1 MIKTSNR
8 SRTKKVSVLILLS
21 LYPLISSFAFHAH
34 GYEADTFQFSGE
46 RTMNLIR
53 KQVAFGPRSPENAE
67 SKENTLQFI
76 HDSLKPYTDS
86 ITILPFKALG
96 YRGYNLLANFSGR
109 SQGPRPKLMLGAHWD
124 TRALADRDPNYLK
137 RDSPVLGANDGAS
150 GVAVLLELGRLL
162 SNSRQ
167 AVDVDLIFFDLED
180 MGGINGLPFSIGAQT
195 FVEKNHDYRPNAGI
209 IVDMVCDKNLRIPK
223 EINSFNAAPEVI
235 DKVWESA
242 RRQRA
247 EVFKN
252 ELGAAIIDDHVPFLA
267 SGIPVVNLIHYP
279 FPRYWHTS
287 DDTIE
292 NCSIDSLE
300 QVGRVLLDF
309 ISTYQSDANGSAA
322 TSKLD

>member
-1 MIKTSNR
+1 MIKTLSR
-8 SRTKKVSVLILLS
+8 SRTKNFSVLILLS
-21 LYPLISSFAFHAH
+21 LYQLISSFPFHAH

-46 RTMNLIR
+46 RTINLIR
-53 KQVAFGPRSPENAE
+53 KQVAFGPRSPKNVR

-96 YRGYNLLANFSGR
+96 YRGHNLLANFSGS
-109 SQGPRPKLMLGAHWD
+109 SQSPRPKLMLGAHWD
-124 TRALADRDPNYLK
+124 TRALADRDRNYFK
-137 RDSPVLGANDGAS
+137 RDSPVIGANDGAS

-167 AVDVDLIFFDLED
+167 TVDVDLIFFDLED

-195 FVEKNHDYRPNAGI
+195 FVEMNPDYRPNAGI

-223 EINSFNAAPEVI
+223 EINSFNAAPEII

-252 ELGAAIIDDHVPFLA
+252 EFGAAIIDDHVPFLA

-279 FPRYWHTS
+279 FPRSWHTS
-287 DDTIE
+287 HDTIE

-309 ISTYQSDANGSAA
+309 ISTFPSDANGSAA